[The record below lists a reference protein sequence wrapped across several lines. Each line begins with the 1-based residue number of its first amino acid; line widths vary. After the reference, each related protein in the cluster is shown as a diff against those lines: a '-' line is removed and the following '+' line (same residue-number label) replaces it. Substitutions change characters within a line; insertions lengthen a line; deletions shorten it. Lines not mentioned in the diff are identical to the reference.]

1 MPVGTVYNGGQT
13 PLEIAAI
20 AARNQLLPQ
29 NTYNNASVS
38 NEYTATHTRALADQ
52 TTPHNGK
59 GTGGFLDIQN
69 YAAGSDWDIF
79 GNQANAIGSGRNPA
93 FSLNDA
99 QFGYDPTHKYK
110 SPNTALNAGQ
120 VII

>member
-1 MPVGTVYNGGQT
+1 MPAGTVYNGGQT

-29 NTYNNASVS
+29 NTYNNTTVA

-52 TTPHNGK
+52 TTPHYGK
-59 GTGGFLDIQN
+59 GTGGFLDILN
-69 YAAGSDWDIF
+69 YNAGSDWDIY
-79 GNQANAIGSGRNPA
+79 GNQANSIGSGRNPA
-93 FSLNDA
+93 FTLNDA
-99 QFGYDPTHKYK
+99 QFGYDPTHNYTA
-110 SPNTALNAGQ
+110 PNTALNVGQ